1 MLGHNSTSPPPPSPI
16 VSRVKNPCPLLTRT
30 SNCSA
35 TDRRPL
41 SLIGAYGVVT
51 LLTCCHV
58 QNCLP
63 WLMIWQDG
71 HQAKNGST
79 TSSGRIP
86 AESLQQRDA
95 GSTHSVHRASIS
107 QSWTVT
113 SRTSKSS
120 LSSRGYPW
128 RTSTMRMRREFSWGG
143 DRKSVV

>member
-16 VSRVKNPCPLLTRT
+16 TSRVKNLHLLLTRT

-41 SLIGAYGVVT
+41 SLIGADGVVT
-51 LLTCCHV
+51 SLTHHCLK
-58 QNCLP
+58 NCPP

-71 HQAKNGST
+71 HRAKNGST

-86 AESLQQRDA
+86 AKSPRQRDM
-95 GSTHSVHRASIS
+95 GSTHSMRRASIS

-113 SRTSKSS
+113 
-120 LSSRGYPW
+120 L
-128 RTSTMRMRREFSWGG
+128 
-143 DRKSVV
+143 